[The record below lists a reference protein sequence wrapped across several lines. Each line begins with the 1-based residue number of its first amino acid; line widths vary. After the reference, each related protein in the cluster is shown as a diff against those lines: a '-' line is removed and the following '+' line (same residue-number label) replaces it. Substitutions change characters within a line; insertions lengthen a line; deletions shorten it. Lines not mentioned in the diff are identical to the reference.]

1 VNQLRTPSPRRPVA
15 VADFTCAGSFG
26 GAAVDDDDGGGAPP
40 QVFLHMHTLSL
51 EQ

>member
-1 VNQLRTPSPRRPVA
+1 VNQLRTPSPRRP